1 VETDYDKAFK
11 ILIDFS
17 PADWAIFSGLSGI
30 DYAEG
35 METDIPARNKYVDRL
50 IRITDQQGVFALH
63 FEFQAG
69 KSGNRV
75 PVRLLNYSIGITERH
90 RLPVHS
96 CVVLLSKSADSPA
109 LTGTY
114 KHFSRGV
121 LPYLMFRYQV
131 HRLWMLPL
139 ETFLI
144 PGSSLAATGVLADY
158 GGLTF
163 EAVGARIT
171 ECVNQIADIDTR
183 EMVLSIAYSLAG
195 MRFNDGKADI
205 MFGRNLEMLERSSV
219 IQAAI
224 RRGEARLLLET
235 AGELF
240 GAPSQ
245 DVVDKV
251 KQAKSKKLLEWAV
264 RLRTAQSWA
273 ELVTD

>member
-1 VETDYDKAFK
+1 MITNYDKAFK
-11 ILIDFS
+11 LLVDLS
-17 PADWAIFSGLSGI
+17 PSDWALFTGLDKVSKA
-30 DYAEG
+30 DG
-35 METDIPARNKYVDRL
+35 METELAERGRYVDRL
-50 IRITDQQGVFALH
+50 IRVSDDHVEIAVHL
-63 FEFQAG
+63 EFQAG

-75 PVRLLNYSIGITERH
+75 PLRLLDYSIGVTEKY

-96 CVVLLSKSADSPA
+96 CVVLLCKPADSPV
-109 LTGTY
+109 LTGEY
-114 KHFSRGV
+114 ISGLPNV
-121 LPYLMFRYQV
+121 LPYLTFRYRV
-131 HRLWMLPL
+131 VRLWKLPL
-139 ETFLI
+139 DTFLI
-144 PGSSLAATGVLADY
+144 SGSSLAAAGVLSDF
-158 GGLTF
+158 GNLTVK
-163 EAVGARIT
+163 EVGTLVTACIDSI
-171 ECVNQIADIDTR
+171 QDADTR
-183 EMVLSIAYSLAG
+183 HLVLTIAYNLAG
-195 MRFNDGKADI
+195 LRFNDGKADI

-251 KQAKSKKLLEWAV
+251 KQAKSKKLVEWAV